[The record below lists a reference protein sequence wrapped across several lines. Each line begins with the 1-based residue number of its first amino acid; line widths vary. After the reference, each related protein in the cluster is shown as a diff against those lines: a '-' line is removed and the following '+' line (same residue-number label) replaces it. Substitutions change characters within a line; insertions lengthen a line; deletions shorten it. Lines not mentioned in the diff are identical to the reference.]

1 MVALTPAGAELEFH
15 MNLIR
20 HGRRTC
26 HARRP
31 ECGVCVLARLCPA
44 REEFAAG
51 EAATER

>member
-1 MVALTPAGAELEFH
+1 MVALTPPGAELEIH

-31 ECGVCVLARLCPA
+31 ECSACVLASLCPA
-44 REEFAAG
+44 RDELVASGVAL
-51 EAATER
+51 